1 MPSDSTSL
9 SMFSLS
15 QDLVR
20 SLIPSIT
27 ESSNSRLSDH
37 LSSKVRS
44 QIKADKYG
52 GTRKEWSEV
61 SQSIMGLAEA
71 GRIRVQEDLAE
82 GLEKNLSNLNRHRE
96 QGKNV
101 WEEDVP
107 IKMDNLP
114 QHVQFLVSG
123 LGCHSLTWLT
133 PLRLSI
139 QLNLAEK
146 PTYQTHAFA
155 YDYIHRSTPIGPTP
169 EQLIYQQIMEED
181 PFDPGEVWD
190 EEVRHGWTDSDTDDM
205 SDLSTQS
212 PSEDELATPSDL
224 AMRMRLEDKEQE
236 ERAQREEAEVKE
248 KAIEELAKKL
258 KNGYWK
264 GQPEVE
270 IMRKDLYGWK
280 ELTTSEPIAAFECS
294 S

>member
-1 MPSDSTSL
+1 
-9 SMFSLS
+9 
-15 QDLVR
+15 
-20 SLIPSIT
+20 
-27 ESSNSRLSDH
+27 
-37 LSSKVRS
+37 
-44 QIKADKYG
+44 
-52 GTRKEWSEV
+52 
-61 SQSIMGLAEA
+61 
-71 GRIRVQEDLAE
+71 
-82 GLEKNLSNLNRHRE
+82 
-96 QGKNV
+96 
-101 WEEDVP
+101 
-107 IKMDNLP
+107 
-114 QHVQFLVSG
+114 
-123 LGCHSLTWLT
+123 
-133 PLRLSI
+133 
-139 QLNLAEK
+139 
-146 PTYQTHAFA
+146 
-155 YDYIHRSTPIGPTP
+155 
-169 EQLIYQQIMEED
+169 
-181 PFDPGEVWD
+181 
-190 EEVRHGWTDSDTDDM
+190 M